1 MWSRSIN
8 NGPKM
13 MGETVVKRNEKYR
26 YLGSINTEEGKTH
39 SPSES
44 CASMTRNTGYKMAV
58 HELTKLKYT

>member
-26 YLGSINTEEGKTH
+26 YLGSINTEEEITH
-39 SPSES
+39 SASKN
-44 CASMTRNTGYKMAV
+44 CASKTRNIGYKMAV
-58 HELTKLKYT
+58 DEPTKLKYT